1 MACGGADVPAPLK
14 CFSCWAVA
22 AGVCGIIGAV
32 LGIVGFI
39 FSFWYWAGG
48 VHAIVIIISGI
59 IAASSGFSS
68 CCCVKKCKTCS
79 VVGTGIAA
87 GLSIVGVLLLAI
99 PYSWCHT
106 NECPTYDV
114 FCTEVAPHLVDPDVD
129 SSVPNGLVC
138 YNDAWSSCGNR
149 WCAWIDEDCGGDH
162 CEDDCAYWSFSNEED
177 CNEYASSFIGWLAL
191 VTILC
196 VVFGWALIF
205 ITSLG
210 AAITGC
216 MAPAVKDI
224 DTAGGAQP
232 QMGQV
237 VMAEQPAPV
246 VGSVVIQQPPS
257 QKFDP
262 QTGAP
267 IASGGL

>member
-1 MACGGADVPAPLK
+1 M
-14 CFSCWAVA
+14 
-22 AGVCGIIGAV
+22 
-32 LGIVGFI
+32 
-39 FSFWYWAGG
+39 
-48 VHAIVIIISGI
+48 IIISGI

-106 NECPTYDV
+106 NECPTYDM